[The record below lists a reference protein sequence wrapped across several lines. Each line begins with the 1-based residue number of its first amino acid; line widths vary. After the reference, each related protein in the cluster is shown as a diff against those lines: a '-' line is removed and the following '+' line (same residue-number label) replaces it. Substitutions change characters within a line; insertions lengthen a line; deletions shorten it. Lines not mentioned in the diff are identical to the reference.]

1 MLMPGEE
8 IRFRASRQLKMG
20 SSDFQAYV
28 TNKRLILYAKRGLFG
43 RDDFVSYH
51 LKDVSSAKYH
61 EEGILSK
68 RGFFTIAVGNTS
80 AKVWGPPVDVKAL
93 YMAAQNPVL

>member
-1 MLMPGEE
+1 MLLPDEQ
-8 IRFRASRQLKMG
+8 IRFRASRRLKMAN
-20 SSDFQAYV
+20 SDYEAYV

-61 EEGILSK
+61 EEGIIGK

-80 AKVWGPPVDVKAL
+80 AKVWGPPIDVKQL
-93 YMAAQNPVL
+93 YMAAQNPTV